1 MKLKKL
7 FCESYLNT
15 DSDFDI
21 LKNVVLKLSGIRN
34 DFIFLHINSF
44 GQSFESIHLKYEDYY
59 NNLAEDIDTLLEIIA
74 MNSEKVLID
83 LNKNSYKS
91 DKSKWLNS
99 EDDLIYAG
107 INLIEELLKELENA
121 RKSVSENE
129 ALVSDID
136 SIASYWSKERSYFLK
151 RFVL

>member
-1 MKLKKL
+1 MKLK
-7 FCESYLNT
+7 FESYLNAK
-15 DSDFDI
+15 SDFDI

-44 GQSFESIHLKYEDYY
+44 GTSFESVHLKYEDYY
-59 NNLAEDIDTLLEIIA
+59 NNLSEDIDTLLEIIA
-74 MNSEKVLID
+74 MNTEKVLID
-83 LNKNSYKS
+83 LNKNPYKS
-91 DKSKWLNS
+91 DKSKWLSN
-99 EDDLIYAG
+99 EDELIYAG

-129 ALVSDID
+129 ALVSEID
-136 SIASYWSKERSYFLK
+136 SIAYYWSKERSYFLK

>member
-7 FCESYLNT
+7 FGESYLNT

-59 NNLAEDIDTLLEIIA
+59 NNLAGDIDTLLEIIA

-91 DKSKWLNS
+91 DKSKWLSS
-99 EDDLIYAG
+99 EDNLIYAG